1 MSNARNIAR
10 LNTTTSGIIAPANV
24 DQTSLTNAL
33 NSTNVVNA
41 LGYTPV
47 NKAGDIISG
56 ILRIRHSSGGEWA
69 MLGAAYSDAGGSYL
83 HIKTSLHRDSY
94 KMVGFKVSG
103 FYPYNA
109 YGEGFFGCYTY
120 GPNTTT
126 QPYGVIAQNQG
137 NQSVA
142 GDMYYSSDNYVV
154 LRCNWGTTYNGLQVE
169 YISAGGAYGNHVG
182 MTMLAYR
189 TTAST
194 TGAY

>member
-10 LNTTTSGIIAPANV
+10 INANSSGVISAASV
-24 DQTSLTNAL
+24 DSNSLTNAL

-41 LGYTPV
+41 IGYTPV
-47 NKAGDIISG
+47 NKAGDIING
-56 ILRIRHSSGGEWA
+56 ILRIRHAGGGEWA
-69 MLGAAYSDAGGSYL
+69 MLGSAFDSAGGGYL

-120 GPNTTT
+120 GPNTSS
-126 QPYGVIAQNQG
+126 QPYGVVAQNQG
-137 NQSVA
+137 NQAVA

-154 LRCNWGTTYNGLQVE
+154 LRCNWNTTYNGLQVE
-169 YISAGGAYGNHVG
+169 YISAGQSYGGHLG
-182 MTMLAYR
+182 MSILAYR
-189 TTAST
+189 STSST

>member
-10 LNTTTSGIIAPANV
+10 LNTTTSGIITPANV
-24 DQTSLTNAL
+24 DPTSLTNAL

-41 LGYTPV
+41 IGYTPV
-47 NKAGDIISG
+47 NKAGDIING
-56 ILRIRHSSGGEWA
+56 ILRIRHAGGGEWA
-69 MLGAAYSDAGGSYL
+69 MLGSAWSDAGNAYL

-120 GPNTTT
+120 GPNTST
-126 QPYGVIAQNQG
+126 QPYGVVAQNQG

-154 LRCNWGTTYNGLQVE
+154 LRCNWATSYNGLQVE
-169 YISAGGAYGNHVG
+169 YISAGQSYGNHLG
-182 MTMLAYR
+182 MTILAYR
-189 TTAST
+189 NTAST

>member
-1 MSNARNIAR
+1 MSKARNIAR
-10 LNTTTSGIIAPANV
+10 LVANNSGVLSSGNV
-24 DQTSLTNAL
+24 DLNTLSTTLTSSNIIDK
-33 NSTNVVNA
+33 

-47 NKAGDIISG
+47 NKAGDIING
-56 ILRIRHSSGGEWA
+56 ILRIRHAGGGEWA
-69 MLGAAYSDAGGSYL
+69 MLGTAWSDAGGGYL

-126 QPYGVIAQNQG
+126 QPYGVVAQNQG
-137 NQSVA
+137 NQAVA

-154 LRCNWGTTYNGLQVE
+154 LRCNWNTTYNGLQVE
-169 YISAGGAYGNHVG
+169 YISAGMSYGNHTG
-182 MTMLAYR
+182 MSILAYR
-189 TTAST
+189 ATAST